1 MPNLRADIQG
11 KATGA
16 SLQYAFMRTESAII
30 VAGAIVAFAILRFP
44 SPRWIGW
51 LILGVVGWIAI
62 AVTSL
67 TDPETAAKVAWQLLR
82 DRLKLDEIKSPEFR
96 DRVSA
101 LTDYVRAV
109 ELDLHKLKDS
119 PNKRGLEEAA
129 TMLYDWVEQSALFA
143 RYVDTYRRDYRLEER
158 RAELPQLIQTL
169 VARLK
174 YEKDPTIID
183 RLNSEMETLGK
194 AWQTLELLDA
204 QMKQAEPQ
212 LGQMVTAMARVSS
225 ELHVVVEERGVGPD
239 HAARLKLEI
248 QRHLGQISDLVT
260 QMERLYTA
268 ALNKG

>member
-1 MPNLRADIQG
+1 MPNLRADIRG

-30 VAGAIVAFAILRFP
+30 VAGAIVAFAIFRFP
-44 SPRWIGW
+44 SPRWMWW
-51 LILGVVGWIAI
+51 LVLGVVGWIAI

-101 LTDYVRAV
+101 LTDYVRPV

-119 PNKRGLEEAA
+119 PTKRGLEEAA
-129 TMLYDWVEQSALFA
+129 AMLYDWVEQSALFA

-174 YEKDPTIID
+174 YEKDPAIID